1 MASRSRSRSERR
13 LSVWLLATGAVYA
26 AGAVD
31 YLVRPWAATRSI
43 NSYVRTTEPGER
55 LEDEEPGLYNALASA
70 YMATIAALALE
81 AGRDPRT
88 NSNLVPPLLVAKAV
102 SASTL
107 LYRFVST
114 RQRGYAGAAVL
125 DAVLFGVTAGLYSD
139 LDGD

>member
-1 MASRSRSRSERR
+1 
-13 LSVWLLATGAVYA
+13 LGVWLVVTGAVYA

-43 NSYVRTTEPGER
+43 NSYTRTTEPGER

-81 AGRDPRT
+81 AGRDPRAK
-88 NSNLVPPLLVAKAV
+88 SNLVPPLLVAKAV
-102 SASTL
+102 SSSTL

-114 RQRGYAGAAVL
+114 RQRGYAAAALL

-139 LDGD
+139 LDQD

>member
-1 MASRSRSRSERR
+1 MASGSKSCSERR
-13 LSVWLLATGAVYA
+13 LGVWLLATGAVYA
-26 AGAVD
+26 VGAVD

-43 NSYVRTTEPGER
+43 NSYTRTTEPGER

-81 AGRDPRT
+81 AGRDPRA

-102 SASTL
+102 SSSAL

-114 RQRGYAGAAVL
+114 RRRGYAAAALL

-139 LDGD
+139 LD